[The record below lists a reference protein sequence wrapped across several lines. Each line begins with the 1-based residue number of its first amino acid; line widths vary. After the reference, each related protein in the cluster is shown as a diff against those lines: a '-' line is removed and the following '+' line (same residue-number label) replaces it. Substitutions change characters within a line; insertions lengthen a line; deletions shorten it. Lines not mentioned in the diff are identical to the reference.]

1 VLPGKKYRPEDV
13 LDILRRRKWLLL
25 GCFLPAVLAAVVVAR
40 MLPSVYESE
49 ALVLVVPQRIPE
61 KFVSPTVTT
70 DISDRIRTISQ
81 QILSRTRLERIIEEF
96 DLYPEQRRTGIMQDV
111 VDNMRANA
119 ISVDIPRQ
127 RGGGRRND
135 DAGTSFRLAFR
146 ADNPRKAMQVT
157 ERLAS
162 VFIEEN
168 LRDREVLAE
177 GADQFLESQ
186 LEEARQQLLTVEKQL
201 EEYKRLHANQL
212 PTQQQTNLQVMQHAE
227 TQLQQLQEA
236 QRDDRNRLLGLDRLM
251 SEAQLQAA
259 APVAPPATRED
270 ENAADT
276 RSAADRLESAR
287 KALAQLELRY
297 KPEHPDIVRLK
308 RTIGDLEKQAS
319 SEAVQQPLGGGA
331 TVNRPLSQSEV
342 QRRTRVAQLEAEK
355 VEVSSRLAQRE
366 AEERRL
372 RAQIGQYR
380 ARVEAAPTRELELVG
395 LTRDYDTLKERY
407 STLLSKREDARIAAN
422 LERRQ
427 IGEQFKLIEPPRMPE
442 RPVSPNR
449 TMIWLLGAAAG
460 LGLGLGLTALL
471 EYRDSSFR
479 TDEDVTAAL
488 ALPVLALIPRM
499 DTASERA
506 RQRRR
511 RRLVSVAAAVA
522 AMTIAGLALLAWRF
536 GGLPLGS

>member
-1 VLPGKKYRPEDV
+1 MLPGKKYRPEDI
-13 LDILRRRKWLLL
+13 LDILWRRKWLIL
-25 GCFLPAVLAAVVVAR
+25 GCFLPALLTAFVVSR
-40 MLPSVYESE
+40 LLPAVYESE

-70 DISDRIRTISQ
+70 DIADRIRTISQ

-96 DLYPEQRRTGIMQDV
+96 DLYPEQRRRGIMQDV
-111 VDNMRANA
+111 VDNMRSND

-127 RGGGRRND
+127 RGRRSE

-146 ADNPRKAMQVT
+146 TENPRKAMQVT

-168 LRDREVLAE
+168 LRDREILAE

-201 EEYKRLHANQL
+201 EEYKRRHANQL
-212 PTQQQTNLQVMQHAE
+212 PTQQTTNLQVMQHAE
-227 TQLQQLQEA
+227 SQLQQLQEA
-236 QRDDRNRLLGLDRLM
+236 QRDDRNRLLGLDRLIA
-251 SEAQLQAA
+251 EAQLQAS
-259 APVAPPATRED
+259 APVAAPSSGEG
-270 ENAADT
+270 ENAPDT

-287 KALAQLELRY
+287 KTLSQLELRY
-297 KPEHPDIVRLK
+297 KPEHPDVVRLK
-308 RTIGDLEKQAS
+308 RTIQDLEKQAS
-319 SEAVQQPLGGGA
+319 AEAVQQPLGGGG
-331 TVNRPLSQSEV
+331 TVTRPLSANEI
-342 QRRTRVAQLEAEK
+342 QRRTRLAQLDAEK

-372 RAQIGQYR
+372 RSQIAEYR
-380 ARVEAAPTRELELVG
+380 NRVEAAPTRELELVA
-395 LTRDYDTLKERY
+395 LTRDYDTLKSRY
-407 STLLSKREDARIAAN
+407 AALLSKREDARIAAN

-427 IGEQFKLIEPPRMPE
+427 IGEQFKLIEPPRIPE
-442 RPVSPNR
+442 RPFSPNR
-449 TMIWLLGAAAG
+449 PLIWLLGAAAG

-471 EYRDSSFR
+471 EYRESSFR
-479 TDEDVTAAL
+479 TEEDITTAL

-506 RQRRR
+506 RLRRR
-511 RRLVSVAAAVA
+511 RRLASVAALVV
-522 AMTIAGLALLAWRF
+522 AMTIAGAALIAWRF
-536 GGLPLGS
+536 GVLPLGS

>member
-1 VLPGKKYRPEDV
+1 VLPGKKYRPEDI
-13 LDILRRRKWLLL
+13 LDILWRRKWLIL
-25 GCFLPAVLAAVVVAR
+25 GCFLPALLTAFVVSR
-40 MLPSVYESE
+40 LLPAVYESE

-70 DISDRIRTISQ
+70 DIADRIRTISQ

-96 DLYPEQRRTGIMQDV
+96 DLYPEQRRRGIMQDV
-111 VDNMRANA
+111 VDNMRSND

-127 RGGGRRND
+127 RGRRSE

-146 ADNPRKAMQVT
+146 TENPRKAMQVT

-168 LRDREVLAE
+168 LRDREILAE

-201 EEYKRLHANQL
+201 EEYKRRHANQL
-212 PTQQQTNLQVMQHAE
+212 PTQQTTNLQVMQHAE
-227 TQLQQLQEA
+227 SQLQQLQEA
-236 QRDDRNRLLGLDRLM
+236 QRDDRNRLLGLDRLIA
-251 SEAQLQAA
+251 EAQLQAS
-259 APVAPPATRED
+259 APVAAPSSGEG
-270 ENAADT
+270 ENAPDT

-287 KALAQLELRY
+287 KTLSQLELRY
-297 KPEHPDIVRLK
+297 KPEHPDVVRLK
-308 RTIGDLEKQAS
+308 RTIQDLEKQAS
-319 SEAVQQPLGGGA
+319 AEAVQQPLGGGG
-331 TVNRPLSQSEV
+331 TVTRPLSANEI
-342 QRRTRVAQLEAEK
+342 QRRTRLAQLDAEK

-372 RAQIGQYR
+372 RSQIAEYR
-380 ARVEAAPTRELELVG
+380 NRVEAAPTRELELVA
-395 LTRDYDTLKERY
+395 LTRDYDTLKSRY
-407 STLLSKREDARIAAN
+407 AALLSKREDARIAAN

-427 IGEQFKLIEPPRMPE
+427 IGEQFKLIEPPRIPE
-442 RPVSPNR
+442 RPFSPNR
-449 TMIWLLGAAAG
+449 PLIWLLGAAAG

-471 EYRDSSFR
+471 EYRESSFR
-479 TDEDVTAAL
+479 TEEDITTAL

-506 RQRRR
+506 RLRRR
-511 RRLVSVAAAVA
+511 RRLASVAALVV
-522 AMTIAGLALLAWRF
+522 AMTIAGAALIAWRF
-536 GGLPLGS
+536 GVLPLGS

>member
-1 VLPGKKYRPEDV
+1 VLPGKKYRPED
-13 LDILRRRKWLLL
+13 ILGILWRRKWLIL
-25 GCFLPAVLAAVVVAR
+25 GCFLPALLAAVVVSR
-40 MLPSVYESE
+40 LLPAAYESE

-70 DISDRIRTISQ
+70 DIADRIRTISQ

-96 DLYPEQRRTGIMQDV
+96 DLYPEQRRRGIMQDV
-111 VDNMRANA
+111 VDNMRSND
-119 ISVDIPRQ
+119 ITVDIPRQ
-127 RGGGRRND
+127 RGRRSE

-146 ADNPRKAMQVT
+146 TGDPRKAMQVT

-201 EEYKRLHANQL
+201 EEYKRRHANQL
-212 PTQQQTNLQVMQHAE
+212 PTQQPTNLQVMQHAE
-227 TQLQQLQEA
+227 SQLQQLQEA
-236 QRDDRNRLLGLDRLM
+236 QRDDRNRLLGLDRLIA
-251 SEAQLQAA
+251 EAQLQASAPAA
-259 APVAPPATRED
+259 APSSGEG
-270 ENAADT
+270 ENAPDT

-287 KALAQLELRY
+287 KTLSQLELRY
-297 KPEHPDIVRLK
+297 KPEHPDVVRLK
-308 RTIGDLEKQAS
+308 RTIQDLEKQAS
-319 SEAVQQPLGGGA
+319 AEAVQQPLGGGS
-331 TVNRPLSQSEV
+331 TVTRPLSANEV
-342 QRRTRVAQLEAEK
+342 QRRTRLAQLDAEK

-372 RAQIGQYR
+372 RAQIAEYR
-380 ARVEAAPTRELELVG
+380 TRVEAAPTRELELVA
-395 LTRDYDTLKERY
+395 LTRDYDTLKSRY
-407 STLLSKREDARIAAN
+407 AALLSKREDARIAAN

-427 IGEQFKLIEPPRMPE
+427 IGEQFKLIEPPRIPE

-449 TMIWLLGAAAG
+449 PLIWLLGAAAG
-460 LGLGLGLTALL
+460 LGLALGLTALL
-471 EYRDSSFR
+471 EYRESSFR
-479 TDEDVTAAL
+479 TEEDITTAL

-506 RQRRR
+506 RLRRR
-511 RRLVSVAAAVA
+511 RRLASVAALVV
-522 AMTIAGLALLAWRF
+522 AMTIAGAALIAWRF
-536 GGLPLGS
+536 GVLPLGS

>member
-1 VLPGKKYRPEDV
+1 VLPGKKYRPEDI
-13 LDILRRRKWLLL
+13 LDILRRRKWLIL
-25 GCFLPAVLAAVVVAR
+25 GCFLPALLVAVVVAS
-40 MLPSVYESE
+40 MMPAVYESE

-70 DISDRIRTISQ
+70 DVADRIRTISQ

-96 DLYPEQRRTGIMQDV
+96 NLYPEQRRRGIMQDV
-111 VDNMRANA
+111 VDNMRANH
-119 ISVDIPRQ
+119 IRVDIPRQ
-127 RGGGRRND
+127 RRRRSD
-135 DAGTSFRLAFR
+135 DTGTSFRLAFR
-146 ADNPRKAMQVT
+146 TDSPRKAMQVT

-201 EEYKRLHANQL
+201 EEYKRRHANQL

-227 TQLQQLQEA
+227 SQLQQLQEA
-236 QRDDRNRLLGLDRLM
+236 QRDDRNRLLGLDRLI
-251 SEAQLQAA
+251 SEAQLQAT
-259 APVAPPATRED
+259 APVAAPTTKED
-270 ENAADT
+270 ESSPDT

-287 KALAQLELRY
+287 RALAQLELRY
-297 KPEHPDIVRLK
+297 RPEHPDVVRLK
-308 RTIGDLEKQAS
+308 RTIQDLERQAS
-319 SEAVQQPLGGGA
+319 AEAVQQPLGGGTA
-331 TVNRPLSQSEV
+331 ISRPLSAGEI

-355 VEVSSRLAQRE
+355 VEVTSRLAQRE

-372 RAQIGQYR
+372 RTQIAEYR
-380 ARVEAAPTRELELVG
+380 NRVEAAPTRELELVS
-395 LTRDYDTLKERY
+395 LTRDYDTLKGRY
-407 STLLSKREDARIAAN
+407 SALLSKREDARIAAN

-427 IGEQFKLIEPPRMPE
+427 IGEQFKLIEPPRIPE

-449 TMIWLLGAAAG
+449 PFIWLLGAAAG

-479 TDEDVTAAL
+479 TEEDVTTTL

-506 RQRRR
+506 RLRRQRR
-511 RRLVSVAAAVA
+511 LASVAAVVV
-522 AMTIAGLALLAWRF
+522 AMTIAGAALIAWRL
-536 GGLPLGS
+536 GVLRLGS

>member
-1 VLPGKKYRPEDV
+1 MLPGKKYRPED
-13 LDILRRRKWLLL
+13 ILGILWRRKWLIL
-25 GCFLPAVLAAVVVAR
+25 GCFLPALLAAVVVSR
-40 MLPSVYESE
+40 LLPAAYESE

-70 DISDRIRTISQ
+70 DIADRIRTISQ

-96 DLYPEQRRTGIMQDV
+96 DLYPEQRRRGIMQDV
-111 VDNMRANA
+111 VDNMRSND
-119 ISVDIPRQ
+119 ITVDIPRQ
-127 RGGGRRND
+127 RGRRSE

-146 ADNPRKAMQVT
+146 TGDPRKAMQVT

-201 EEYKRLHANQL
+201 EEYKRRHANQL
-212 PTQQQTNLQVMQHAE
+212 PTQQPTNLQVMQHAE
-227 TQLQQLQEA
+227 SQLQQLQEA
-236 QRDDRNRLLGLDRLM
+236 QRDDRNRLLGLDRLIA
-251 SEAQLQAA
+251 EAQLQASAPAA
-259 APVAPPATRED
+259 APSSGEG
-270 ENAADT
+270 ENAPDT

-287 KALAQLELRY
+287 KTLSQLELRY
-297 KPEHPDIVRLK
+297 KPEHPDVVRLK
-308 RTIGDLEKQAS
+308 RTIQDLEKQAS
-319 SEAVQQPLGGGA
+319 AEAVQQPLGGGS
-331 TVNRPLSQSEV
+331 TVTRPLSANEV
-342 QRRTRVAQLEAEK
+342 QRRTRLAQLDAEK

-372 RAQIGQYR
+372 RAQIAEYR
-380 ARVEAAPTRELELVG
+380 TRVEAAPTRELELVA
-395 LTRDYDTLKERY
+395 LTRDYDTLKSRY
-407 STLLSKREDARIAAN
+407 AALLSKREDARIAAN

-427 IGEQFKLIEPPRMPE
+427 IGEQFKLIEPPRIPE

-449 TMIWLLGAAAG
+449 PLIWLLGAAAG
-460 LGLGLGLTALL
+460 LGLALGLTALL
-471 EYRDSSFR
+471 EYRESSFR
-479 TDEDVTAAL
+479 TEEDITTAL

-506 RQRRR
+506 RLRRR
-511 RRLVSVAAAVA
+511 RRLASVAALVV
-522 AMTIAGLALLAWRF
+522 AMTIAGAALIAWRF
-536 GGLPLGS
+536 GVLPLGS